1 MRRLSAILFSVA
13 ALLFAVHAT
22 AGSEPLQPE
31 QKLRDAGIALAGG
44 VAEVTLGDL
53 SLTFSTDQRMGC
65 FVVEDGGSDGA
76 VSFKATD
83 DAGRRFFADWA
94 GDSPGSELVE
104 LSLPGGV
111 EWSSMGAADPAV
123 EVTVSGASAVLSA
136 TLAARDAETGSNT
149 NERLSATIT
158 CYR

>member
-1 MRRLSAILFSVA
+1 MTRVFAILFSVA
-13 ALLFAVHAT
+13 ALLFAVHAA

-83 DAGRRFFADWA
+83 DAGRRFFGVLGGRFA
-94 GDSPGSELVE
+94 GERARRAVAARRD
-104 LSLPGGV
+104 GV
-111 EWSSMGAADPAV
+111 EQHG
-123 EVTVSGASAVLSA
+123 G
-136 TLAARDAETGSNT
+136 G
-149 NERLSATIT
+149 
-158 CYR
+158 